1 MAKVLFEP
9 SLMGGIVLPLMIF
22 HPMQLMVS
30 AWVAGRYAQRPTSE
44 EPVAVD
50 AAPAKA

>member
-9 SLMGGIVLPLMIF
+9 STVGGIVLPLMIF

-30 AWVAGRYAQRPTSE
+30 AVIAGRYARRQP
-44 EPVAVD
+44 D
-50 AAPAKA
+50 ALPQAATATPAKA